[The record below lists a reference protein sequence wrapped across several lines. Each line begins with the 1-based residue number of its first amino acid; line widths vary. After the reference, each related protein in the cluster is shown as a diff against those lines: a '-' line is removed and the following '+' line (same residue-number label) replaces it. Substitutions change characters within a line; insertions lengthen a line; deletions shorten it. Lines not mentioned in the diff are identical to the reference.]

1 MVYIYIYIHLQYK
14 ITKYI
19 SSFIIGLD
27 ITGIISYSIIQ
38 IKLIFFILGITLS
51 NIIWIIIIILEIVLI
66 F

>member
-51 NIIWIIIIILEIVLI
+51 NII
-66 F
+66 